1 MEGQASGTP
10 FLIAGYLITWAV
22 LVWYLW
28 RLNRRSLQ
36 ARRALDFAGATR
48 PPIETQEPNDE

>member
-1 MEGQASGTP
+1 MEGQLSGTP

-28 RLNRRSLQ
+28 RLNRRSRTSLRLLDT
-36 ARRALDFAGATR
+36 ARAATPADR
-48 PPIETQEPNDE
+48 EAES

>member
-22 LVWYLW
+22 LVWYVW
-28 RLNRRSLQ
+28 RINRRWRETGL
-36 ARRALDFAGATR
+36 ALAAAEAAGAADL
-48 PPIETQEPNDE
+48 ETEA